1 MYINID
7 KETKKKVDITVK
19 KYYHFNLR
27 KYFIRPI
34 KYVKYYNTVIVF
46 YVLGVRSVYDGFE
59 IHLGYFIYNCSERYY
74 LSMDTMNSYLILS
87 HNKLVKR
94 KTSKLKDIS
103 FKTAVTVD
111 MIERTLDNLR
121 DYYEEQTACEE
132 FITTEDVLNTL

>member
-1 MYINID
+1 MNID
-7 KETKKKVDITVK
+7 KETKKKVDIAVK

-46 YVLGVRSVYDGFE
+46 YILGVRSVYDGFD
-59 IHLGYFIYNCSERYY
+59 IHLGYFIYNCRERYY
-74 LSMDTMNSYLILS
+74 LSMDTMNSYLIRS

-103 FKTAVTVD
+103 FKTVVTAD

-132 FITTEDVLNTL
+132 FITTDDVFNIL